1 MAEKKGARNW
11 TSIETNQFCS
21 ILADPVNRFI
31 ITLERKGLRKTST
44 KVVFK
49 EALEKL
55 KKSFQE
61 EPFKSLNEE
70 ALKKKK
76 SSELQLDEKKLQVK
90 YNNMKQ
96 QWRKLRD
103 RQKHGSGIAATKY
116 PDWFEIINS
125 VLSDTNQTMDN
136 ICSHPKNLSMIT
148 ENDRD
153 DDDDETAL
161 EYEKTLSNLAPATQ
175 SYSSIEVVSKTEV
188 APGYRDRKERA
199 KFRYHTRNIN
209 CIGNARGNTKCT
221 C

>member
-1 MAEKKGARNW
+1 M
-11 TSIETNQFCS
+11 
-21 ILADPVNRFI
+21 
-31 ITLERKGLRKTST
+31 ERKGLRKTST

-49 EALEKL
+49 ETLEKL

-103 RQKHGSGIAATKY
+103 KQKHGSGIAPTKY
-116 PDWFEIINS
+116 PDWFKIINP

-161 EYEKTLSNLAPATQ
+161 EYEETLSDLPPATQ

-188 APGYRDRKERA
+188 APGYRDRKEPA
-199 KFRYHTRNIN
+199 KFRYHTGNIN